1 MQQGICPP
9 PLISKLVIWGS
20 FSCFVG
26 VAVLEE
32 PELTNKLVNEEADC
46 DDIED
51 KEVED
56 VLTVLLQKICPDVP
70 LF

>member
-1 MQQGICPP
+1 M
-9 PLISKLVIWGS
+9 
-20 FSCFVG
+20 G

-56 VLTVLLQKICPDVP
+56 VLTVLLQKVCPDVP
-70 LF
+70 LFQRPMATPLSDCFKSKTLHSTK